1 MKVLRTLAAK
11 YTCVAPCTVR
21 IGGIRLS
28 DNPRPKPIGSCFS
41 RDTQISQR
49 TKRDVDVDSFGS
61 VVMQPHW
68 SLDYLV
74 VTILTT
80 LLLLLD
86 IYIGIADANA
96 PQIPK

>member
-1 MKVLRTLAAK
+1 
-11 YTCVAPCTVR
+11 
-21 IGGIRLS
+21 
-28 DNPRPKPIGSCFS
+28 
-41 RDTQISQR
+41 
-49 TKRDVDVDSFGS
+49 
-61 VVMQPHW
+61 MQPHW